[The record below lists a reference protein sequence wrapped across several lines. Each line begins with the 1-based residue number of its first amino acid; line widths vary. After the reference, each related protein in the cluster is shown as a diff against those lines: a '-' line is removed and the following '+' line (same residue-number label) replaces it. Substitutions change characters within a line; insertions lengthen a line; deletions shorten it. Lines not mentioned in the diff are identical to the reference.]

1 MHGEF
6 HATVISFVQE
16 REQREESN
24 RTRGQTKIGSLMTK
38 RTNRLLPIP
47 AQAAAT
53 AVMKTAVEYK
63 VEIERR
69 AGLAVEGF
77 RGRRRNPG
85 RRPQEF
91 LR

>member
-1 MHGEF
+1 MNWIGSK
-6 HATVISFVQE
+6 VIKIDLPMTKGQTDSLHDPE
-16 REQREESN
+16 AN
-24 RTRGQTKIGSLMTK
+24 RTL
-38 RTNRLLPIP
+38 
-47 AQAAAT
+47 T
-53 AVMKTAVEYK
+53 AVMKTAVKYK
-63 VEIERR
+63 VEIERQ

>member
-1 MHGEF
+1 MIKGR
-6 HATVISFVQE
+6 V
-16 REQREESN
+16 
-24 RTRGQTKIGSLMTK
+24 
-38 RTNRLLPIP
+38 LLPIP
-47 AQAAAT
+47 AQAATT
-53 AVMKTAVEYK
+53 AVMKTAVEYNK